1 MRLEMTARHATAS
14 DSVREYA
21 GKRFAKLDRR
31 LPAEALV
38 EVVFSRE
45 KNPAIAD
52 DHIVEAF
59 VHLKGA
65 QPVAKEAASTFEIA
79 VDRIVDKLERQI
91 ERVRDKRVQEPR
103 RRVAGAEH
111 EIAS

>member
-1 MRLEMTARHATAS
+1 MRMQMTARHDVLS

-38 EVVFSRE
+38 EVMFWRE

-52 DHIVEAF
+52 DHVVEAF

-65 QPVAKEAASTFEIA
+65 KPVAKEAAATFEIA
-79 VDRIVDKLERQI
+79 VDRIVDKLERQV
-91 ERVRDKRVQEPR
+91 ERVRDKRVHEPR

-111 EIAS
+111 ETAQ